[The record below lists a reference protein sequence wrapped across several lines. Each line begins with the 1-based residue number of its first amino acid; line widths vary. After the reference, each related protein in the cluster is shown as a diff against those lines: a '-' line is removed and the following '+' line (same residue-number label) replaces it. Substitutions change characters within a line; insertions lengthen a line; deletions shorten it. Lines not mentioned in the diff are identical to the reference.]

1 MRTKNIFKTLAAAM
15 LMPAMLLATSC
26 NKEVST
32 ENTAEKG
39 YEFPVTINV
48 TRQGDDSASK
58 AYFNESTHK
67 LEFTAGDQLFVK
79 DDDHA
84 TAGALAGTLT
94 YDAVSGKF
102 SGTITTQKEYEGT
115 IDALLAGAG
124 ATLLPNGYESYG
136 YLSISGSGYDALLKI
151 VMNKTFAST
160 KAAAVEQFSFEY
172 GSYTSGTGFALE
184 PMCAVLNFTING
196 LAASTEVAVVFSN
209 GYGDITGNVT
219 TDGDGTATFAIGVF
233 GDANLYGKTLTVGGN
248 DITLVSSS
256 KTVAAGKIYNITR
269 SAVTLDYVEFSD
281 GVNTVK
287 VAPMNLG
294 ATTVAE
300 SAATC
305 YGDFYAWGATEPFGT
320 VAYTAHNSGT
330 VTATAGHTGAYTIEN
345 APYYS
350 SGYTKYNT
358 TDGKTALE
366 AADDAVAVNKSGW
379 HMPTQAELQTLYAAC
394 GGTGTSITPS
404 SISSGSSYSKGIY
417 WVEGATSTVTVGGD
431 AYSVNGML
439 FVQDADT
446 HVFFPAAGSIQNATL
461 SNAGTKGSYWS
472 ANLDEAPW
480 ISYAIGL
487 FPNST
492 ELKNLSTSASRNIGL
507 SVRPFKD

>member
-1 MRTKNIFKTLAAAM
+1 MKSKNIFKTLALAM
-15 LMPAMLLATSC
+15 LMPAMLLSTSC

-32 ENTAEKG
+32 ENPAEKG

-48 TRQGDDSASK
+48 TRQSDDPGTRAT
-58 AYFNESTHK
+58 FNESTRK
-67 LEFTAGDQLFVK
+67 LEFTAGDKLFVSGNN
-79 DDDHA
+79 A
-84 TAGALAGTLT
+84 TAGQYAGTLD

-102 SGTITTQKEYEGT
+102 SGIITTKNEYTGT
-115 IDALLAGAG
+115 IEALLTGSYAI
-124 ATLLPNGYESYG
+124 LLPKDYGSYG
-136 YLSISGSGYDALLKI
+136 FFSYTENNGYDAALFLDYS
-151 VMNKTFAST
+151 NAFSLT
-160 KAAAVEQFSFEY
+160 KAAAVEQFSLEY
-172 GSYTSGTGFALE
+172 GTYSSGFALN

-196 LAASTEVAVVFSN
+196 LAASTEVAVVFNDGSTN
-209 GYGDITGNVT
+209 TSGNVT
-219 TDGDGTATFAIGVF
+219 TNASGIATFAIGVVN
-233 GDANLYGKTLTVGGN
+233 GTDLNGCSLTVGGN
-248 DITLVSSS
+248 AITLVSSS
-256 KTVAAGKIYNITR
+256 KTVEAGKIYNITR

-281 GVNTVK
+281 GVNNVK

-330 VTATAGHTGAYTIEN
+330 VTATAGHTGAYTIAN

-394 GGTGTSITPS
+394 GGTGASITPS

-431 AYSVNGML
+431 AYKVNGML

-446 HVFFPAAGSIQNATL
+446 HVFFPAAGSIQNDEL

-472 ANLDEAPW
+472 ATRDEAPW

-487 FPNST
+487 FPSST
-492 ELKNLSTSASRNIGL
+492 ELKNLSTSAGRNTGL